1 MEFPPANWDIFP
13 VEAGY
18 RRHQVVEC
26 HPELATIIP
35 AAAVQPKCDQFF
47 TLLASIWCL
56 LSGPILHSTGEYL
69 VPVVGTSSSLSWC
82 VSGACCRDQFFTLPA
97 RIWCLL
103 SGPILHSTGEYLVPA
118 VGTSSSHSWCV
129 SGACCR
135 VQFFTLLA
143 SIWCLLSGPVL
154 HSTGVYLV
162 PAVGTSSSLYWT
174 SSPLYWRVSGACCR
188 DQFFTLLACIWCL
201 LSGPVLHSSGVYLV
215 PTVGTSSSLYW

>member
-47 TLLASIWCL
+47 TLLAS
-56 LSGPILHSTGEYL
+56 
-69 VPVVGTSSSLSWC
+69 
-82 VSGACCRDQFFTLPA
+82 
-97 RIWCLL
+97 IWCLL

-174 SSPLYWRVSGACCR
+174 SSPQYWRVSGACCR

-201 LSGPVLHSSGVYLV
+201 LSGPVLHSTGKTYI
-215 PTVGTSSSLYW
+215 

>member
-69 VPVVGTSSSLSWC
+69 VP
-82 VSGACCRDQFFTLPA
+82 
-97 RIWCLL
+97 
-103 SGPILHSTGEYLVPA
+103 A

-143 SIWCLLSGPVL
+143 CIWCLLSGPVL

-162 PAVGTSSSLYWT
+162 PPVGTSSSLYW
-174 SSPLYWRVSGACCR
+174 RVSGAYCR
-188 DQFFTLLACIWCL
+188 DQFFTLLVKHIYKIKNLAWRHR
-201 LSGPVLHSSGVYLV
+201 SHGTVLPYLV
-215 PTVGTSSSLYW
+215 WRHRSHGTVLSLPDLAPPISTHKAVI